1 MEPLQKV
8 ELISMDKISPNQ
20 HQPRRAFDQKSLK
33 ELSSSIK
40 SYGLIQPISLREKD
54 SGHYEI
60 IAGERRFRAAQLAG
74 MKEIPSIVMDL
85 ADKDSS
91 AIALIENL
99 QREDLNAL
107 EEAEAY
113 LNLMIVFGIN
123 QSELG
128 ERIGKRQSTIAN
140 KLRLLKLQDDIKDMI
155 IDGKLT
161 ERHCRCL
168 LKLKNEPLQL
178 KVARKI
184 LTKNMTVAETEKLI
198 DGIIKKRD
206 GKKENEPKRS
216 VKNYINY
223 KIYIN
228 TIKHAYNE
236 ILKTGVRAGYEEN
249 EDEEH
254 IEVKIRIPKNRT

>member
-8 ELISMDKISPNQ
+8 ELINMDQISPNR
-20 HQPRRAFDQKSLK
+20 HQPRRAFDQKSLI

-40 SYGLIQPISLREKD
+40 SYGLIQPITLREKD
-54 SGHYEI
+54 IGYYEI

-74 MKEIPSIVMDL
+74 MKEIPSIVMVM

-91 AIALIENL
+91 AMALIENL

-113 LNLMIVFGIN
+113 LNLMIVYGIN

-128 ERIGKRQSTIAN
+128 ERIGKTQSTIAN
-140 KLRLLKLQDDIKDMI
+140 KLRLLKLQDGIKDMI
-155 IDGKLT
+155 INGELT

-168 LKLKNEPLQL
+168 LKLKEEPLQL
-178 KVARKI
+178 RIARKI
-184 LTKNMTVAETEKLI
+184 LKKNMTVAETEELI
-198 DGIIKKRD
+198 DGIIKKRN
-206 GKKENEPKRS
+206 GKKANESKRS
-216 VKNYINY
+216 IKNHINY
-223 KIYIN
+223 KIYVN

-236 ILKTGVRAGYEEN
+236 ILKTGVKAGYEEDEN
-249 EDEEH
+249 EEQ

>member
-1 MEPLQKV
+1 M
-8 ELISMDKISPNQ
+8 
-20 HQPRRAFDQKSLK
+20 
-33 ELSSSIK
+33 
-40 SYGLIQPISLREKD
+40 
-54 SGHYEI
+54 
-60 IAGERRFRAAQLAG
+60 
-74 MKEIPSIVMDL
+74 

-155 IDGKLT
+155 IDGNLT

-168 LKLKNEPLQL
+168 LKIKDESLQL
-178 KVARKI
+178 RIARKI
-184 LTKNMTVAETEKLI
+184 FKKNMTVAETEKLI

-206 GKKENEPKRS
+206 GKKDDEPKRS
-216 VKNYINY
+216 IKNYINY
-223 KIYIN
+223 KIYVN

-236 ILKTGVRAGYEEN
+236 ILKTGVIAGYEEN
-249 EDEEH
+249 EDDEH
-254 IEVKIRIPKNRT
+254 IEVKIRIPKTRT

>member
-8 ELISMDKISPNQ
+8 ELISMDKISPNR
-20 HQPRRAFDQKSLK
+20 HQPRKAFDQKSLK

-40 SYGLIQPISLREKD
+40 SYGLIQPISLRMKD

-74 MKEIPSIVMDL
+74 MKEIPSIVMDM

-113 LNLMIVFGIN
+113 LNLMIVYGVN

-128 ERIGKRQSTIAN
+128 KKIGKRQSTIAN
-140 KLRLLKLQDDIKDMI
+140 KLRLLKLQEDIKDKLR
-155 IDGKLT
+155 DGSLT
-161 ERHCRCL
+161 ERHCRGL
-168 LKLKNEPLQL
+168 LKLKDESLQRRIAKRIL
-178 KVARKI
+178 K
-184 LTKNMTVAETEKLI
+184 KNLNVAETDKLV
-198 DGIIKKRD
+198 DDIIKKRNE
-206 GKKENEPKRS
+206 KKENKPNRT

-223 KIYIN
+223 KIYVN
-228 TIKHAYNE
+228 NIKHAYKE
-236 ILKTGVRAGYEEN
+236 ILKTGVNAGYEEN
-249 EDEEH
+249 EDDEQ
-254 IEVKIRIPKNRT
+254 IEVKIRIPKTRT